1 MGNKNDL
8 ELFDILKEMLKDLCS
23 RQKEIESNL
32 KQIDKDLITLKVIM
46 GIVTTGFMLVLSPII
61 SIASF
66 FNTCISAFFEI

>member
-32 KQIDKDLITLKVIM
+32 KQIDKDLITLKVII
-46 GIVTTGFMLVLSPII
+46 GIVTTGFMLVLAPLI
-61 SIASF
+61 SEMVKR
-66 FNTCISAFFEI
+66 ISNAL